1 MTESRRALVVV
12 DVQNEY
18 FNGPLEIQYPPREE
32 SLANIHRVIDTAER
46 NELPIALIEHQYGED
61 FPVFAPG
68 TEGQRSHSQI
78 ESRTGDTWH
87 RITKNY
93 SSVFPGTDLSDWL
106 KSHEIDTV
114 TLVGYMTN
122 NCILATA
129 VDAEPR
135 GLQVEVLSDAT
146 GAINL
151 SNEAGTVPARQV
163 HETLM
168 TLLNSNFAA
177 VGTAAAWASA
187 VDANQPL
194 PGSNLIVS
202 ATGGN

>member
-1 MTESRRALVVV
+1 MTEPRRALIVV

-18 FNGPLEIQYPPREE
+18 FNGPLEIQYPPRDE
-32 SLANIHRVIDTAER
+32 SLANIHQIIETAEE
-46 NELPIALIEHQYGED
+46 NGLPVALIEHQYEEG

-68 TEGQRSHSQI
+68 SEGQRSHSEI
-78 ESRTGDTWH
+78 ESRVGDAWH
-87 RITKNY
+87 RVTKNY
-93 SSVFPGTDLSDWL
+93 SSVFPETGLEDWL
-106 KSHEIDTV
+106 KSHNVDTI

-135 GLQVEVLSDAT
+135 GVTVEVLSDAT

-151 SNEAGTVPARQV
+151 SNEAGSAPAKQV

-168 TLLNSNFAA
+168 ALLNSNFATVA
-177 VGTAAAWASA
+177 TTAAWNSA
-187 VDANQPL
+187 VSGKEPL
-194 PGSNLIVS
+194 PGSNLLAS
-202 ATGGN
+202 ATGSK